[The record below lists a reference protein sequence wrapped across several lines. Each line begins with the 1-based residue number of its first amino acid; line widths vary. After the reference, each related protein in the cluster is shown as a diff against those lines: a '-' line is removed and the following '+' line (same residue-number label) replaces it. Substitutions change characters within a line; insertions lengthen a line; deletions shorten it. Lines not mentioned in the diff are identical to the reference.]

1 MTDEVKIMFE
11 NFKNYNNLY
20 TIKERRSLIMNKI
33 KELRNEHKL
42 QQKEVADFLN
52 INYQTYC
59 NYESG
64 RSEPPAE
71 IIVRLAKLYDVST
84 DEILQ
89 VDNMNKDINA
99 QQEQLQTY
107 RAELANL
114 QKQLEKAS
122 PQKQFALKAVIKQIE
137 KLIND
142 IEYQM

>member
-1 MTDEVKIMFE
+1 MKIMFE
-11 NFKNYNNLY
+11 NFKKYNNLY
-20 TIKERRSLIMNKI
+20 TIKERRVLIRQKI
-33 KELRNEHKL
+33 KSLREEKKL
-42 QQKEVADFLN
+42 QQKEVAEFLN

-89 VDNMNKDINA
+89 VDNMNKDYNA

-107 RAELANL
+107 RNELSNL
-114 QKQLEKAS
+114 QKQLEKAT
-122 PQKQFALKAVIKQIE
+122 PQKKFALNAVIKQIE

-142 IEYQM
+142 IEYQI

>member
-1 MTDEVKIMFE
+1 MKIMFE
-11 NFKNYNNLY
+11 NFKKYNNLY
-20 TIKERRSLIMNKI
+20 TIKERRVLIRKKI
-33 KELRNEHKL
+33 KSLREEKKL
-42 QQKEVADFLN
+42 QQKEVAEFLN

-89 VDNMNKDINA
+89 VDNMNKDYNA

-107 RAELANL
+107 RTELANL

-122 PQKQFALKAVIKQIE
+122 PQKKFALNAVIKQIE

-142 IEYQM
+142 IEYQI

>member
-1 MTDEVKIMFE
+1 MFE
-11 NFKNYNNLY
+11 NFKKYNNLY
-20 TIKERRSLIMNKI
+20 TIKERRVLIRQKI
-33 KELRNEHKL
+33 KSLREEKKL
-42 QQKEVADFLN
+42 QQKEVAEFLN

-89 VDNMNKDINA
+89 VDNMNKDYNA

-107 RAELANL
+107 RNELSNL
-114 QKQLEKAS
+114 QKQLEKAT
-122 PQKQFALKAVIKQIE
+122 PQKKFALNAVIKQIE

-142 IEYQM
+142 IEYQI